1 MPRRPSHLE
10 LLAGRLLS
18 EFPGEK
24 PVPEF
29 RFHPTRKWR
38 FDFAYPEKKIAIE
51 IEGGVWTGGAHTRG
65 KHFESD
71 CEKYNAATLLG
82 WRALRFTGGMV
93 ERGEI
98 GVVCGAFDRIF
109 PICNSD
115 LLSWYTEEKQL

>member
-18 EFPGEK
+18 ELPGEK

-38 FDFAYPEKKIAIE
+38 FDFAYPQKRVAIE

-71 CEKYNAATLLG
+71 CEKYNAAAILG
-82 WRALRFTGGMV
+82 WRVLRFTGEMV
-93 ERGEI
+93 SKG
-98 GVVCGAFDRIF
+98 
-109 PICNSD
+109 N
-115 LLSWYTEEKQL
+115 LTETVMMVK